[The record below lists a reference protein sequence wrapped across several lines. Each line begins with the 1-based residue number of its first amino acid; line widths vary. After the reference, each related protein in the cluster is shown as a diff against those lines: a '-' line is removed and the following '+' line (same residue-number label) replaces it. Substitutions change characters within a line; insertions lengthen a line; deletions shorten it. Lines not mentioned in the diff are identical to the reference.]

1 MDIHFL
7 IFCHLQVEATFLRA
21 VLENIQENHLTLEVN
36 SLKYVIYLCLLFEIE
51 SIILIFMH
59 QNIYISGIPLYFG
72 C

>member
-1 MDIHFL
+1 VDIRFL

-21 VLENIQENHLTLEVN
+21 VHENIQENHLTLEVN

-59 QNIYISGIPLYFG
+59 QNMFV
-72 C
+72 